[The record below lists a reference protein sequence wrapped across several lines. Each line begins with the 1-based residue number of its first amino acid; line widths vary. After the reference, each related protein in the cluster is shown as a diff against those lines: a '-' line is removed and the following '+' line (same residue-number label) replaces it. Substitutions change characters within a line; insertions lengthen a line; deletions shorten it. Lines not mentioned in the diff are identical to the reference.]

1 MDHTNTNL
9 IGAVC
14 AELARAA
21 DPAKAPT
28 MQAYMKSEMPY
39 LGVPLPMV
47 RAACRGVFGDHT
59 LESFAEWRDTALSLW
74 RTAQFREERYAALA
88 LTGDRRYRDYQRLAA
103 LPMYEEM
110 IVSGAWWD
118 YVDELAS
125 HRIGPLLARYPETM
139 RPEMRVWSRD
149 DNLWKRRAAILA
161 QVGFKANTDEELL
174 FACIEPNLS
183 DRDFFIRK
191 AIGWALRE
199 YAKTNPDTVR
209 RYVHDHEATL
219 SPLSRREAMKHLRDD
234 ANAGDSDSPA

>member
-1 MDHTNTNL
+1 MDHINSDL
-9 IGAVC
+9 IAAVR

-21 DPAKAPT
+21 DPTKAPT
-28 MQAYMKSEMPY
+28 MRAYMKSEMPY
-39 LGVPLPMV
+39 LGVSLPAV
-47 RAACRGVFGDHT
+47 RAVCQTVFADYP
-59 LESFAEWRDTALSLW
+59 LASFEEWRDTALSLW

-88 LTGDRRYRDYQRLAA
+88 LTGDRRYRDYQRPAV

-118 YVDELAS
+118 YVDEVAT
-125 HRIGPLLARYPETM
+125 HRIGPLLARYPETI
-139 RPEMRVWSRD
+139 RPELRVWSRD

-161 QVGFKANTDEELL
+161 QIGFKANTDEELL
-174 FACIEPNLS
+174 FACIGPNLS

-199 YAKTNPDTVR
+199 YAKTNASAVR
-209 RYVHDHEATL
+209 RFVRDHEASL

-234 ANAGDSDSPA
+234 EHAGDSDALA